1 MFWRV
6 FLLCA
11 FALVNILLLYRMVWG
26 TNGLVDYAA
35 LKEEHAQIASQIKAL
50 DSENRALSQEIR
62 LLQNDP
68 KYVEKMV
75 RQRLHYL
82 RANEVLYLFDAHSQP
97 GARSDDRKN

>member
-11 FALVNILLLYRMVWG
+11 FALVNVLLLYRMVWG

-35 LKEEHAQIASQIKAL
+35 LKAEHAQIASQSKAL

-62 LLQNDP
+62 LLRNDP

-82 RANEVLYLFDAHSQP
+82 RANEVLYLFDAHPQP
-97 GARSDDRKN
+97 GARSADRKN

>member
-1 MFWRV
+1 MSFISFKDV
-6 FLLCA
+6 SKIYQMGE
-11 FALVNILLLYRMVWG
+11 V
-26 TNGLVDYAA
+26 
-35 LKEEHAQIASQIKAL
+35 QIKAL

-82 RANEVLYLFDAHSQP
+82 RANEVLYLFDAHPQP